1 VKMWHFGHVAHCMA
15 IGSEVSKVGVIWSS
29 RY

>member
-1 VKMWHFGHVAHCMA
+1 MA

-29 RY
+29 RYSCVFKCWSNSNT